1 MRWMIWVRVFV
12 VGAFITMLGWFLH
25 ESFVIDS
32 QLINLSTLGYIL
44 LVVGIVLLAGTTLR
58 VMVFV
63 WKFLKR

>member
-25 ESFVIDS
+25 EPFVIDS

-58 VMVFV
+58 VTVFV